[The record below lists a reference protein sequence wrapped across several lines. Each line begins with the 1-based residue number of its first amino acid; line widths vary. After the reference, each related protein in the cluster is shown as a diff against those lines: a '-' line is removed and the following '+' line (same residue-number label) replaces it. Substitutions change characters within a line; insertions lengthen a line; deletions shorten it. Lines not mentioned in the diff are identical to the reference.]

1 MKKMIVGLTAVAVVL
16 GVAYAYAQG
25 PGFGPGFGPGRG
37 PGQCGDCPNYGKSAP
52 LTETQRTQLHE
63 LRQKFFDETASL
75 RESIYAKRQELRS
88 LWADPNTTP
97 EAIVAKEKE
106 LRSLQDQMRDAA
118 VQQKLEARKILTPE
132 QLSQGGWG
140 RGKGLGGGEGR
151 GYGRGRGPGGGS
163 CF

>member
-1 MKKMIVGLTAVAVVL
+1 MKKMIVIMAAVAVVL

-25 PGFGPGFGPGRG
+25 PGFGPGRGPGRY
-37 PGQCGDCPNYGKSAP
+37 GDCPNYGESSP
-52 LTETQRTQLHE
+52 LTDAQRTQLRE

-75 RESIYAKRQELRS
+75 RDSIYAKRQELRS
-88 LWADPNTTP
+88 LWADPNAKP
-97 EAIVAKEKE
+97 EEIVAKEKE

-118 VQQKLEARKILTPE
+118 VQQKLEARKVLTPE

-140 RGKGLGGGEGR
+140 RGKGFRGGEGR
-151 GYGRGRGPGGGS
+151 GYGRGRGPGRGP